1 MTYELRLE
9 IEEDFRQLKNF
20 WKLEDFHS
28 TKLYVIGYLFH
39 QLYLTTDDGKNI
51 SANA

>member
-9 IEEDFRQLKNF
+9 IE
-20 WKLEDFHS
+20 EDFHS